1 VKAGSARIVIEV
13 DPDLKRQLYSAL
25 AIESSTLKEWFV
37 RAAQQYIAD
46 RRQPRLPEITTNN
59 RDDRKRR

>member
-25 AIESSTLKEWFV
+25 AIENSTLKEWFV
-37 RAAQQYIAD
+37 RAAELYIAD
-46 RRQPRLPEITTNN
+46 RRQPRLPELTSKN
-59 RDDRKRR
+59 REGRKRR

>member
-25 AIESSTLKEWFV
+25 AIENSTLKEWFV
-37 RAAQQYIAD
+37 GAAQQYIAE
-46 RRQPRLPEITTNN
+46 RRQPRLPNTNRN
-59 RDDRKRR
+59 RNGPKRR

>member
-25 AIESSTLKEWFV
+25 AIENSTLKEWFV
-37 RAAQQYIAD
+37 GAAKQYIAE
-46 RRQPRLPEITTNN
+46 RKQPRLPVTNN
-59 RDDRKRR
+59 QNRPKRR